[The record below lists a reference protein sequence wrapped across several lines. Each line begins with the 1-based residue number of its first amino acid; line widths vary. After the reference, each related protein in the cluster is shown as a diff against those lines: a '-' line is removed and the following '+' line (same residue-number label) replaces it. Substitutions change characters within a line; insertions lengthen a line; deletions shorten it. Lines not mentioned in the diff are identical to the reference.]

1 MILKVK
7 QSCNL
12 PILILS
18 RKQSKNAKEHQ
29 IDTIAIIGGDGTI
42 HHALQTFVDQL
53 DKLTVAIIPGGTVN
67 NFARMLGIPLKP
79 EEAFETI
86 LNGTDRQIDYGLVND
101 SMMIS
106 TMTIGLLA
114 DTAAATSQE
123 ENNSS
128 DHSLYQAV
136 FPLFIQKETIQIRN
150 YCRRKTLA
158 WQESI
163 VNSSHVQFSWRIYQ
177 FRRVGTTR

>member
-1 MILKVK
+1 M
-7 QSCNL
+7 
-12 PILILS
+12 
-18 RKQSKNAKEHQ
+18 
-29 IDTIAIIGGDGTI
+29 
-42 HHALQTFVDQL
+42 DQL

-114 DTAAATSQE
+114 DTAAATSQRRKTTVRTTRF
-123 ENNSS
+123 
-128 DHSLYQAV
+128 YQAV

-150 YCRRKTLA
+150 HCRRKTLA